1 MAKKLLQLLLIILT
15 ASSVLSYISFNFILS
30 DIEKNEQASQQYLLN
45 DIRTQIN
52 LSFNLLDKLLA
63 QKKRDYLQLHQ
74 LARTLILDA
83 NSISK
88 LQAIQKILEK
98 KADFPVELYIIN
110 ADLKITETTFPPD
123 LGLDFSASPFRD
135 VKNYL
140 KKVRQ
145 TGQIAVG
152 QPNIEFISKKV
163 KIYSM
168 SVLDDNRYLELG
180 FIDPD
185 FNEYFKSLNDYIS
198 SREDAK
204 ISMFIEFWDKILI
217 PMTFIPEKNTKN
229 KITLAKQS
237 ALKTKSDQLAF
248 NNVTSNDI
256 PYQIHTTDAQGKKIS
271 SYYIQLEGF
280 SGAFIKEYSTRYL
293 AKIVF
298 DEKKVLL
305 IKEQFKRFLLFSLV
319 LSISG
324 ILIFALYIRHW
335 LIKPLNLVLSAI
347 QNKSP
352 VNIPQLLSGSH
363 ELKKIALTYNET
375 LDHLN
380 KSILELERQSTTD
393 PLTGL
398 DNRRKFAQLYEQ
410 EISRARR
417 NHLFLALI
425 MIDVDNFKE
434 HNDLYGHHQGDQLLI
449 DLARQ
454 MKKRFLRPSDHLC
467 RMGGDEFSALLID
480 IDPSTIVSVFE
491 SLQQAW
497 TLEYHNNIPRTIDTN
512 DLKVSVSIGI
522 YVFNSTLSPSWESAY
537 QRADA
542 ALYKAKNRG
551 RNLIEMVEDS
561 A

>member
-454 MKKRFLRPSDHLC
+454 MEKRFLRPSDHLC

>member
-1 MAKKLLQLLLIILT
+1 MAKKLLQLLLFILT
-15 ASSVLSYISFNFILS
+15 ASSMLSYISFNFILS
-30 DIEKNEQASQQYLLN
+30 DIENNEQASQQYLLN

-74 LARTLILDA
+74 LARTLILEA

-123 LGLDFSASPFRD
+123 LGLDFSASPFLD

-180 FIDPD
+180 FIDPV

-380 KSILELERQSTTD
+380 KSILELERQSTID

-398 DNRRKFAQLYEQ
+398 DNRRKFAQSYEQ

>member
-454 MKKRFLRPSDHLC
+454 MEKRFLRPSDHLC

-551 RNLIEMVEDS
+551 RNLIEMIEDS

>member
-1 MAKKLLQLLLIILT
+1 M
-15 ASSVLSYISFNFILS
+15 SYISFNFILS

-454 MKKRFLRPSDHLC
+454 MEKRFLRPSDHLC